1 MWRSSLVAYCSMH
14 PEVTED
20 LVGMPLA
27 LGDNKELNKLAMK
40 IKNCPEDRWHRGRE
54 LAQSK
59 GIRFL
64 MNGSLRV

>member
-1 MWRSSLVAYCSMH
+1 MH

-59 GIRFL
+59 GISFL
-64 MNGSLRV
+64 MN